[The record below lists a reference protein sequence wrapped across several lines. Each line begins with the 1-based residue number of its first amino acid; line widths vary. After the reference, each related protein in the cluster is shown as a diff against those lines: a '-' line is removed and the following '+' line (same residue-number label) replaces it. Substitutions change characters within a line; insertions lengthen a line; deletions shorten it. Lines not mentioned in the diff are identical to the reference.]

1 MAEGTECDGSHGP
14 WVRLLC
20 MLGISST
27 ERRSLGS
34 GGDDKT
40 RRKVMWGREWGTF
53 ENLAEMAHQA
63 TRESK
68 GDKEGGRA

>member
-1 MAEGTECDGSHGP
+1 M
-14 WVRLLC
+14 
-20 MLGISST
+20 

-40 RRKVMWGREWGTF
+40 RGKVMWGREWGTF